1 MAATIYIHSRNI
13 EEKLMNMGGGGGG
26 ESARETLGDYSFLLQ
41 KIQASATAQRKFC
54 SKSG

>member
-13 EEKLMNMGGGGGG
+13 EEKLMNMGGGGGK
-26 ESARETLGDYSFLLQ
+26 SARETLGDYSFLLQ

>member
-1 MAATIYIHSRNI
+1 MIYIHSRNI
-13 EEKLMNMGGGGGG
+13 KEKLMNIRGKK
-26 ESARETLGDYSFLLQ
+26 SASEIPGDYFFLLQ